1 MLYNKERLCALM
13 NSHGLD
19 GVVATTAESILY
31 LSGFASW
38 SQGAYKYGNSHP
50 LSYSR
55 ATRRSPPH
63 CSSLAVTEKGSEYLS
78 SPRQQK
84 LHSLP
89 LS

>member
-13 NSHGLD
+13 DSHGLD

-38 SQGAYKYGNSHP
+38 SQGAYKYGNSQSFVVFP
-50 LSYSR
+50 RDPAKS
-55 ATRRSPPH
+55 H